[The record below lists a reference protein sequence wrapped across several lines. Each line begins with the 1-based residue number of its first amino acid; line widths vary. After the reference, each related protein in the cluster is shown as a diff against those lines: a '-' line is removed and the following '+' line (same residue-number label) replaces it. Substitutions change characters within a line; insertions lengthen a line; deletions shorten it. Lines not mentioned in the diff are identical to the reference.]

1 MPLFLDCQ
9 SSVLKEPK
17 IMPLVLLV
25 PSCRGNYSGYS
36 ANFTFVSI
44 VKTIMAMSFLAQT
57 KANRYVTPEDQQ
69 SVQIV
74 KEWDIGL

>member
-9 SSVLKEPK
+9 SSILKEPK
-17 IMPLVLLV
+17 MMPLVLLV
-25 PSCRGNYSGYS
+25 PSCRGSYSGYS
-36 ANFTFVSI
+36 ANLTFVSI

-69 SVQIV
+69 SV
-74 KEWDIGL
+74 